1 MGEMAG
7 IFFNDFG
14 RILFFLCLAIYLY
27 GDLSIY
33 SAVVAKTLRDVIW
46 YDIMDEF
53 VSIAYLTKIVCRFF
67 QCTQRVQFQR
77 YR

>member
-1 MGEMAG
+1 MSDESIEHTPLFSQSSRYYGLDNKIEMGEMAC

-33 SAVVAKTLRDVIW
+33 SAVVAKTLRDVVW
-46 YDIMDEF
+46 
-53 VSIAYLTKIVCRFF
+53 
-67 QCTQRVQFQR
+67 
-77 YR
+77 